1 MCIHYKLTPWGMGV
15 EEEEEDVTDSER
27 EGVSNVPLRAEQ
39 TAPTGLGYGCGGGG
53 RGRHRQ

>member
-1 MCIHYKLTPWGMGV
+1 MGV